1 MAHGK
6 LWIGW
11 SRGDITPAKKTLL
24 QGQFH
29 ARISREVIS
38 PLTATALALEVRGSD
53 GTADQAVLL
62 SCDLTG
68 DGFKADLLRELV
80 TELSPESVETF
91 DLENGAPVRHVRPTC
106 VRGGGRGPPASG
118 RQARS
123 PRAPGATA

>member
-6 LWIGW
+6 LAIGW

-53 GTADQAVLL
+53 GAADQAVFL

-68 DGFKADLLRELV
+68 DGFKADLLRELDGRCPG
-80 TELSPESVETF
+80 L
-91 DLENGAPVRHVRPTC
+91 DLGKLTVCATHTHTAPPLE
-106 VRGGGRGPPASG
+106 RGR
-118 RQARS
+118 
-123 PRAPGATA
+123 